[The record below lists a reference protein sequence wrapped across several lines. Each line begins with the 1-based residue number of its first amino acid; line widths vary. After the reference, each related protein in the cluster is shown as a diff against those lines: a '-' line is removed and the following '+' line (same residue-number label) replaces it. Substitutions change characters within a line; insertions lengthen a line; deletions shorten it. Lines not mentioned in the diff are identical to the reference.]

1 MRKIRR
7 RKEGTPTFCG
17 SVQLLGVLFAAAVRV
32 VSSHGDQAVC
42 VHVAHP
48 AHVESGH
55 QEVHSQLTHV
65 ADGNCRLEAD
75 T

>member
-1 MRKIRR
+1 M
-7 RKEGTPTFCG
+7 
-17 SVQLLGVLFAAAVRV
+17 QLLRVFLAGAIWV

-48 AHVESGH
+48 AHVESGNK
-55 QEVHSQLTHV
+55 EVHSQLTNV
-65 ADGNCRLEAD
+65 ADGNCRLVAD